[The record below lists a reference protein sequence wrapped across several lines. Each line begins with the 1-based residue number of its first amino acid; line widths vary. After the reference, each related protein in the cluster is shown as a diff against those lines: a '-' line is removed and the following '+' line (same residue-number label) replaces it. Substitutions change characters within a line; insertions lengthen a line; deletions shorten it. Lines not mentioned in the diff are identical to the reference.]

1 MRHHVLFGIACVD
14 GRFEYF
20 YALAGELG
28 SFQSS
33 DQFFGLAG
41 EHGTADDFNP
51 SSAHHFPVS
60 FGYRTHVRMFL
71 IIILCKNKN

>member
-14 GRFEYF
+14 GQFGYF

-41 EHGTADDFNP
+41 EHGTLNDFNP

-60 FGYRTHVRMFL
+60 FGLSDDSCADVF
-71 IIILCKNKN
+71 

>member
-1 MRHHVLFGIACVD
+1 MD
-14 GRFEYF
+14 GLNISTLW
-20 YALAGELG
+20 LAGELG